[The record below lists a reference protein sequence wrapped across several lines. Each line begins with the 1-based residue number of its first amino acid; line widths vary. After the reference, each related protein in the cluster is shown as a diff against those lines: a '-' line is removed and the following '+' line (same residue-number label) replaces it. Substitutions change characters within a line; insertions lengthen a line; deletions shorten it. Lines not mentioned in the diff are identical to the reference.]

1 MVDRAVDRGRT
12 FAAHFGI
19 QQVFSSIDELLAYE
33 IPDIVSAI
41 LPVAYTHD
49 TVIACAEAGVKVVSC
64 EKPIDY
70 QLARADET
78 VRICQERGTVL
89 GCGTALW
96 MELPGCRNN
105 LEEAFEF
112 PILLV
117 RS

>member
-1 MVDRAVDRGRT
+1 MSKAKCRVAIAGGAGTWGRFYTQAYNAHPEVEVVALVDRAVDRGRT

-19 QQVFSSIDELLAYE
+19 QQVFSSIDELLAHE

-70 QLARADET
+70 QLARAD
-78 VRICQERGTVL
+78 
-89 GCGTALW
+89 
-96 MELPGCRNN
+96 
-105 LEEAFEF
+105 
-112 PILLV
+112 
-117 RS
+117 